1 MENSRK
7 AAKTNKQTK
16 IPFMQMDLKLRTF
29 GNRNAVKD
37 GREAQTFC
45 SRRTYQGPEHVK
57 DTVSGAEEQTGGWMG

>member
-1 MENSRK
+1 
-7 AAKTNKQTK
+7 
-16 IPFMQMDLKLRTF
+16 MQMDLKLRTF

-45 SRRTYQGPEHVK
+45 SRRTYQGPEHIK